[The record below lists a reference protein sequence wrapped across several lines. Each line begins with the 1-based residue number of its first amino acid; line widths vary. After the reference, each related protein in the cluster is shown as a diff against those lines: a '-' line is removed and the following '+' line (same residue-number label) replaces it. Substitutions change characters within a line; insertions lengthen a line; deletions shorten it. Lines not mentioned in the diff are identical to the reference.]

1 MFDIDSGKLLIV
13 AILALVVIG
22 PKELPRVLRQVGQA
36 VGKLRRMATEFQGQF
51 MDAMKEADI
60 ADIRKELD
68 ELNKSAALDVAFDPV
83 RDIRSE
89 LTSAMDGPAV
99 TAASSTSSPAQ
110 GFELPALPE
119 TEAELGGASTG
130 IGSLAEAAPAASL
143 NHDVAVLEE
152 APSTFPDLEGAAVDL
167 GTVRAKRRIPIR
179 RRTSRL
185 NSLQPESV
193 AQRTG
198 EPLLIRRCIVRPK
211 SRAPENVPTA

>member
-13 AILALVVIG
+13 AVLALVVIG
-22 PKELPRVLRQVGQA
+22 PKELPRVLRQVGQT
-36 VGKLRRMATEFQGQF
+36 VGKLRRMASEFQGQF

-68 ELNKSAALDVAFDPV
+68 EINKSAALDVHFDPV

-89 LTSAMDGPAV
+89 LTSAMEAPAV
-99 TAASSTSSPAQ
+99 TAVASTESPAQ

-119 TEAELGGASTG
+119 TEAELGGSSTG
-130 IGSLAEAAPAASL
+130 VAPVADSASA
-143 NHDVAVLEE
+143 AVLDHETALLE
-152 APSTFPDLEGAAVDL
+152 DAPSISPDLESTAVEL
-167 GTVRAKRRIPIR
+167 RAVRAKRRIPVR

-185 NSLQPESV
+185 NVLQPDSV

-198 EPLLIRRCIVRPK
+198 EPLLVRRRAVRPK
-211 SRAPENVPTA
+211 ISAPESVPTV